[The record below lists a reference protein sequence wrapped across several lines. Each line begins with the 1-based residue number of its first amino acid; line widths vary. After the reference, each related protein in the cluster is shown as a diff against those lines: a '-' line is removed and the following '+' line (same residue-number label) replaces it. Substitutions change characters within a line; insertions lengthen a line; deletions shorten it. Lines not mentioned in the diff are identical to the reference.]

1 MDDQDIDKPI
11 TNVIKSFLELY
22 KKYPNIF
29 LTEEDV
35 RCFLYSQFLR
45 EIPLLSKIKPTYDNS
60 SSISL
65 HTEIRWYGIDGKL
78 KKRSDIV
85 FIDPN
90 SIKTRNQGN
99 IKIHSKG
106 FSFSDYYAIIEIKIR
121 RINGT
126 SDKEYLKLISKDIEK
141 LKDLVI
147 EGARFNNFQNPNY
160 YLICLD
166 KKNDIRQLVYSRV
179 NSDEQNVKLYYAF
192 SQ

>member
-1 MDDQDIDKPI
+1 MDDQDINKSI

-45 EIPLLSKIKPTYDNS
+45 EIPLLSKIKRTHDDS
-60 SSISL
+60 FSISL
-65 HTEIRWYGIDGKL
+65 HTEIRWYGIDRKL

-85 FIDPN
+85 FIDPS
-90 SIKTRNQGN
+90 SIKTKNQGS

-106 FSFSDYYAIIEIKIR
+106 FSFNDYYAIIEIKMR
-121 RINGT
+121 RINGA
-126 SDKEYLKLISKDIEK
+126 SDEAYMKLISKDIEK
-141 LKDLVI
+141 LKDLII

-166 KKNDIRQLVYSRV
+166 KKNDIKQLVYG
-179 NSDEQNVKLYYAF
+179 NINTDERNINVHYTF